1 MTITIRQASIIGKAT
16 LVSAEISSISFPNT
30 PAPRSKTQS
39 AAPYSLDGISSTHS
53 SMPLLESI
61 PSENYDELPLPIPP
75 HFAPRLSSYE
85 TARDARIAREV
96 DAALQFYKSRDAL
109 EADYSTAE
117 PEALGKH
124 KLHRYSFSESQ
135 TPHFINVFDSNK
147 EIAEEHWLSNT
158 KHQEISHQ
166 TLKQFFQPAL
176 SSDLSFSQKSK
187 LESLLLSHSFLFQN
201 KSGTTPLISHKIE
214 NSKTVFDKPR
224 RLSQFEYEKAET
236 LKNDMLQQGVIRES
250 SSPYNSPILM
260 VTKKDGSIRF
270 CVDYRQLNKVTKTCK
285 YPLSNPYSCFEKLHN
300 AYYFT
305 SLDLVSA
312 YWSIPMSEEDK
323 EKTAFTLRSGKYEF
337 NVMPF
342 GLTNAVATFCALM
355 DKLFS
360 PFQWDF
366 VLCFI
371 DDCLIFTPNDFDLHL
386 TQLHKVLSRLESANM
401 RLKLSKCKFAVA
413 ELPFLGHIIGRS
425 GLKMDPQI

>member
-1 MTITIRQASIIGKAT
+1 
-16 LVSAEISSISFPNT
+16 LFY
-30 PAPRSKTQS
+30 QS
-39 AAPYSLDGISSTHS
+39 
-53 SMPLLESI
+53 
-61 PSENYDELPLPIPP
+61 
-75 HFAPRLSSYE
+75 RC
-85 TARDARIAREV
+85 
-96 DAALQFYKSRDAL
+96 AL
-109 EADYSTAE
+109 ETDYSTAE

-166 TLKQFFQPAL
+166 TLKQLFQPAFG
-176 SSDLSFSQKSK
+176 SALSFSQKSK
-187 LESLLLSHSFLFQN
+187 LQALLLSHSILFQN

-214 NSKTVFDKPR
+214 NSKTVFVKPR

-236 LKNDMLQQGVIRES
+236 LKNNMLHQGVIRES

-300 AYYFT
+300 AYFST

-312 YWSIPMSEEDK
+312 NWS
-323 EKTAFTLRSGKYEF
+323 
-337 NVMPF
+337 
-342 GLTNAVATFCALM
+342 TNAEATFCPLM

-386 TQLHKVLSRLESANM
+386 TQLHKVLSRLESANI
-401 RLKLSKCKFAVA
+401 RLK
-413 ELPFLGHIIGRS
+413 
-425 GLKMDPQI
+425 

>member
-1 MTITIRQASIIGKAT
+1 MMNFHYQ
-16 LVSAEISSISFPNT
+16 F
-30 PAPRSKTQS
+30 
-39 AAPYSLDGISSTHS
+39 
-53 SMPLLESI
+53 LLTS
-61 PSENYDELPLPIPP
+61 PQD
-75 HFAPRLSSYE
+75 SSYE
-85 TARDARIAREV
+85 TARDVRIAREV
-96 DAALQFYKSRDAL
+96 DAALQFYQSRDAL

-166 TLKQFFQPAL
+166 TLKQLFQPAF

-187 LESLLLSHSFLFQN
+187 LEALLLSHSILFQN

-214 NSKTVFDKPR
+214 NSKTVFVKPR

-401 RLKLSKCKFAVA
+401 RLKLSK
-413 ELPFLGHIIGRS
+413 
-425 GLKMDPQI
+425 

>member
-1 MTITIRQASIIGKAT
+1 
-16 LVSAEISSISFPNT
+16 
-30 PAPRSKTQS
+30 
-39 AAPYSLDGISSTHS
+39 
-53 SMPLLESI
+53 
-61 PSENYDELPLPIPP
+61 
-75 HFAPRLSSYE
+75 
-85 TARDARIAREV
+85 
-96 DAALQFYKSRDAL
+96 
-109 EADYSTAE
+109 
-117 PEALGKH
+117 
-124 KLHRYSFSESQ
+124 
-135 TPHFINVFDSNK
+135 
-147 EIAEEHWLSNT
+147 
-158 KHQEISHQ
+158 
-166 TLKQFFQPAL
+166 
-176 SSDLSFSQKSK
+176 
-187 LESLLLSHSFLFQN
+187 
-201 KSGTTPLISHKIE
+201 
-214 NSKTVFDKPR
+214 
-224 RLSQFEYEKAET
+224 
-236 LKNDMLQQGVIRES
+236 MLQQGIIRES

-401 RLKLSKCKFAVA
+401 CLKLSKCKFAVA
-413 ELPFLGHIIGRS
+413 ELPFLGLNIG
-425 GLKMDPQI
+425 L